1 MKKRDI
7 RLRDVEPRDLPVF
20 FEHQMDPVAHR
31 MAAFEPR
38 ERPEFEAHW
47 TRILVDET
55 VVARTIVAAGR
66 MVGYIV
72 CFERQGVHEVGY
84 WIGREHWGRGIASGA
99 LARFLTE
106 VQARPLYA
114 RVAKHNVASARVL
127 EKCGFTIV
135 PAGSLPAIDDVE
147 EIVLR
152 LDADRGD

>member
-1 MKKRDI
+1 MRARHV
-7 RLRDVEPRDLPVF
+7 RLRGVEPSDLPVF
-20 FEHQMDPVAHR
+20 FEHQMGPVAHR

-47 TRILVDET
+47 TRILIDET
-55 VVARTIVAAGR
+55 VIARTIVAAGET
-66 MVGYIV
+66 VGYIV
-72 CFERQGVHEVGY
+72 CFEREGVHEVGY

-99 LARFLTE
+99 LARFLTV

-114 RVAKHNVASARVL
+114 RVAQHNVASARVL

-135 PAGSLPAIDDVE
+135 PAGFLPAIDEVE